1 LKNWLAASSI
11 SGTLFDYDKNL
22 EERRRIEKEMEDPG
36 FWSAP
41 DKAKER
47 INQACRGPAQVL
59 RRPQD
64 LSRTPACPAGRRN
77 GK

>member
-47 INQACRGPAQVL
+47 E
-59 RRPQD
+59 RP
-64 LSRTPACPAGRRN
+64 G
-77 GK
+77 